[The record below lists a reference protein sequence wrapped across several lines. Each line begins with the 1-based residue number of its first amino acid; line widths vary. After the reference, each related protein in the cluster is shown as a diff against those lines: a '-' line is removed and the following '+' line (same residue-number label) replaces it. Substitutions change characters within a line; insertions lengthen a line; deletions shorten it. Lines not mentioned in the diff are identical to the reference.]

1 MNRFEI
7 PTYYEEAC
15 TVCQGSDCEPVELD
29 GCEWDAVWSCEV
41 QYV

>member
-7 PTYYEEAC
+7 PAYYEEVC

-29 GCEWDAVWSCEV
+29 GCEWDAVYSCEA